1 MNLPDYNNCI
11 FNVIG
16 SIAQGFGKKT
26 SYSAISILKPEEIK
40 EAQNVVLIILDG
52 LGYEYLLKYGQE

>member
-11 FNVIG
+11 LNVIG